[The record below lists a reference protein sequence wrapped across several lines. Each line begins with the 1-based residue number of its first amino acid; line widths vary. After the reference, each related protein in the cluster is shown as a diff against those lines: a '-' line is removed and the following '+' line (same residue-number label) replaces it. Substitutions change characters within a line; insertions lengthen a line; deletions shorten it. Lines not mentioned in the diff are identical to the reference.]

1 MLITTIVMAAVMYDT
16 TGQTIEFSTSEGC
29 ESFTETFQG
38 DCGVCLSPPGNFG
51 SVLFSGISS
60 TQEVQIFNEAGCTSA
75 SLVGQ
80 GFGPACWDQG
90 HTSIRSALV
99 SC

>member
-38 DCGVCLSPPGNFG
+38 DCGVCLSPPG
-51 SVLFSGISS
+51 
-60 TQEVQIFNEAGCTSA
+60 SA
-75 SLVGQ
+75 WFFLK
-80 GFGPACWDQG
+80 
-90 HTSIRSALV
+90 L
-99 SC
+99 